1 MCEYPRDSPLHW
13 LECSG
18 DNLTPKEKTTL
29 KRAQLDLVA
38 LNLECTRT
46 PIQVHEEASS
56 LDPAKKR
63 RYLFL
68 TGRCADLSYGQATAA
83 QTSMAR
89 IRRIR
94 TKYREQYN
102 EMFPPVE
109 PTRPPGKSIL
119 QQKETRNALL
129 QDWQNSSP
137 SSKEEKWKKMVTDHS
152 RSTIDRWMRK
162 GITENVIT
170 ETYGMVKRQVEPQL
184 QTRIREIYT
193 ETSHAKRWK
202 LVRQLLDK
210 KYAAKK
216 ESKHWSRNQVDRTV
230 KKMKDKTG
238 APLCSLFVLT
248 GCPNNRTPEIAKTR
262 PGTTTTL
269 KFKGPN
275 TRKKK

>member
-1 MCEYPRDSPLHW
+1 MRWSKALDIPLNDVNTIPSSAKIVTQGEGLLSYHAFWFRYDVVAHYMNHPNELGHLHKNCPMCEYPRDSPLHW

-109 PTRPPGKSIL
+109 PTCPPGKSIL

-170 ETYGMVKRQVEPQL
+170 ETYGMVKRQ
-184 QTRIREIYT
+184 IYT
-193 ETSHAKRWK
+193 ETSHAKR
-202 LVRQLLDK
+202 
-210 KYAAKK
+210 
-216 ESKHWSRNQVDRTV
+216 
-230 KKMKDKTG
+230 
-238 APLCSLFVLT
+238 
-248 GCPNNRTPEIAKTR
+248 
-262 PGTTTTL
+262 
-269 KFKGPN
+269 
-275 TRKKK
+275 